1 MNAYL
6 ITFSNIAHYIT
17 YRVVARDDSEARE
30 VATKIAHKLDNEDI
44 AQEEYEM
51 QTGDEPQHHEREA
64 WDYTLNDIEEDGTV
78 EGEDAR
84 KLRKATKLLELDRL
98 QVDAGGNG

>member
-30 VATKIAHKLDNEDI
+30 VATKIAHKIDQQGL

-64 WDYTLNDIEEDGTV
+64 WDYRVDSIERDYASDGCSQVQLYKDT
-78 EGEDAR
+78 EA
-84 KLRKATKLLELDRL
+84 LRLDRL

>member
-6 ITFSNIAHYIT
+6 ITFSNVAHYIT
-17 YRVVARDDSEARE
+17 YRVVARDDNEAKE
-30 VATKIAHKLDNEDI
+30 IATKIAHKLDNEGI

-51 QTGDEPQHHEREA
+51 QTGDEAKHYEREA
-64 WDYTLNDIEEDGTV
+64 WDYRVDTIERESGVCSQLQLYKDT
-78 EGEDAR
+78 EA
-84 KLRKATKLLELDRL
+84 LRLDRL